1 MLESLTKV
9 CKKHGALSKEN
20 ICIKKTPTKWYPSCK
35 LCKNENVKLRRL
47 IDPVKTKESDNK
59 NKYLIRDSNT
69 KALFCRK
76 CVTQKDISE
85 FKQRMINIKYPIC
98 IKCLRKRELSYREN
112 NKEKVYRS
120 GRNAQYKN
128 LYGITLDQYE
138 QMAKDQGNLCSLCQ
152 KPQAQIKN
160 KKNSM
165 LHVDHCHKTGKVRSL
180 LCNRCNVGIAFFQE
194 CPELFQKAIHYLEIH
209 R

>member
-1 MLESLTKV
+1 MKEWRLVDPERTK
-9 CKKHGALSKEN
+9 KKD
-20 ICIKKTPTKWYPSCK
+20 
-35 LCKNENVKLRRL
+35 NE
-47 IDPVKTKESDNK
+47 
-59 NKYLIRDSNT
+59 NKYLIRDESTTN
-69 KALFCRK
+69 LFCRK
-76 CVTQKDISE
+76 CRVDKPISE
-85 FKQRMINIKYPIC
+85 FQNRMINIRYPLC
-98 IKCLRKRELSYREN
+98 TKCLRKREVSYRER

-120 GRNAQYKN
+120 GRNTRYKI
-128 LYGITLDQYE
+128 LYGITLDEYE
-138 QMAKDQGNLCSLCQ
+138 QMAKAQGNLCSLCQ